1 MTFLLEEVKE
11 TISDFSHRTIKLF
24 SLKMIQYN
32 SVKRKVV
39 RFIYIYIYIYIRMS
53 LQLHD
58 FTYIK

>member
-11 TISDFSHRTIKLF
+11 TILDFSHKTIELF
-24 SLKMIQYN
+24 SLKMI
-32 SVKRKVV
+32 
-39 RFIYIYIYIYIRMS
+39 IYIYRMS